1 MRLQRPVEDLV
12 RRSCGS
18 QELSELV
25 GESPLFLK
33 SIEQLPAIA
42 KSEASVLISGETGTG
57 KELVAQLTHRLS
69 MRAAFPF
76 VAVNCGS
83 FSDALLEDE
92 LFGHERGAF
101 TGAERCRN
109 GLIAQA
115 QCGTLF
121 LDEVNTMPPK
131 AQIDL
136 LRVLQDMKFRT
147 IGSTLER
154 DADVRVVAATN
165 VSLDQLVRTNNF
177 RADLYYRLRV
187 FSINLP
193 PLRDRRED
201 IARLA
206 AHFLQKHAPL
216 HKPTPKLSPDALA
229 ALMSRDWPGNV
240 RELENT
246 VIRAIHLSQ
255 HDFIELADLELQ
267 FGFERPFASIFC
279 APGKLPVY
287 RTIKREAIALF
298 EKDYLTRLM
307 AEHRGNVTRAARSA
321 GKDRSDLGKLLKKHG
336 VDARVFRLRGIG
348 LPD

>member
-1 MRLQRPVEDLV
+1 MSLQRPVEELV
-12 RRSCGS
+12 CRSCCS
-18 QELSELV
+18 QELANLV

-42 KSEASVLISGETGTG
+42 KSQASVLISGETGTG
-57 KELVAQLTHRLS
+57 KELVAQLIHQLGT
-69 MRAAFPF
+69 RAAFAF

-121 LDEVNTMPPK
+121 LDEVDTMPPK

-136 LRVLQDMKFRT
+136 LRVLQDKKFRT

-165 VSLDQLVRTNNF
+165 VALDQLVRTNNF

-201 IARLA
+201 ITRLA
-206 AHFLQKHAPL
+206 AYFLKKHAPL
-216 HKPTPKLSPDALA
+216 HKPMPKLAPNALA

-246 VIRAIHLSQ
+246 IIRAVHLSQ
-255 HDFIELADLELQ
+255 GDFIELADLGLQ
-267 FGFERPFASIFC
+267 SGFERPLASIFYG
-279 APGKLPVY
+279 PGKLPAY
-287 RTIKREAIALF
+287 RTIKREAVALF

-307 AEHRGNVTRAARSA
+307 AEHIGNVTRAARSA

-348 LPD
+348 LPE

>member
-1 MRLQRPVEDLV
+1 MSLQRPVEDLV
-12 RRSCGS
+12 RRSCCS
-18 QELSELV
+18 QELANLV

-42 KSEASVLISGETGTG
+42 KSQASVLISGETGTG
-57 KELVAQLTHRLS
+57 KELVAQLIHQLGT
-69 MRAAFPF
+69 RAAFAF

-121 LDEVNTMPPK
+121 LDEVDTMPPK

-136 LRVLQDMKFRT
+136 LRVLQDKKFRA

-154 DADVRVVAATN
+154 DANVRVVAATN
-165 VSLDQLVRTNNF
+165 VALDQLVRTNNF

-193 PLRDRRED
+193 PLRDRRGD
-201 IARLA
+201 ITRLA
-206 AHFLQKHAPL
+206 AYFLKKHAPL
-216 HKPTPKLSPDALA
+216 HKPMPKLAPDALA
-229 ALMSRDWPGNV
+229 VLMSRDWPGNV

-246 VIRAIHLSQ
+246 IIRAVHLSQ
-255 HDFIELADLELQ
+255 GDFIELADLGLQ
-267 FGFERPFASIFC
+267 SGFERPVASIFYG
-279 APGKLPVY
+279 PGKLPAY
-287 RTIKREAIALF
+287 RTIKREAVALF

-307 AEHRGNVTRAARSA
+307 AEHIGNVTRAARSA

-348 LPD
+348 LPE

>member
-121 LDEVNTMPPK
+121 LDEVDTMPPK

-154 DADVRVVAATN
+154 DADVRVVAGLITFAQTCIIDFAC
-165 VSLDQLVRTNNF
+165 S
-177 RADLYYRLRV
+177 
-187 FSINLP
+187 
-193 PLRDRRED
+193 PL
-201 IARLA
+201 I
-206 AHFLQKHAPL
+206 FL
-216 HKPTPKLSPDALA
+216 
-229 ALMSRDWPGNV
+229 
-240 RELENT
+240 
-246 VIRAIHLSQ
+246 
-255 HDFIELADLELQ
+255 
-267 FGFERPFASIFC
+267 
-279 APGKLPVY
+279 
-287 RTIKREAIALF
+287 
-298 EKDYLTRLM
+298 
-307 AEHRGNVTRAARSA
+307 RSA
-321 GKDRSDLGKLLKKHG
+321 IVERISPGWRLISFKSMLPFTSRRRSSPQTPS
-336 VDARVFRLRGIG
+336 RL
-348 LPD
+348 

>member
-115 QCGTLF
+115 QWGPCSSTKWTLC
-121 LDEVNTMPPK
+121 PRK
-131 AQIDL
+131 
-136 LRVLQDMKFRT
+136 RR
-147 IGSTLER
+147 
-154 DADVRVVAATN
+154 
-165 VSLDQLVRTNNF
+165 
-177 RADLYYRLRV
+177 
-187 FSINLP
+187 SIC
-193 PLRDRRED
+193 
-201 IARLA
+201 
-206 AHFLQKHAPL
+206 F
-216 HKPTPKLSPDALA
+216 
-229 ALMSRDWPGNV
+229 
-240 RELENT
+240 
-246 VIRAIHLSQ
+246 
-255 HDFIELADLELQ
+255 
-267 FGFERPFASIFC
+267 
-279 APGKLPVY
+279 VY
-287 RTIKREAIALF
+287 C
-298 EKDYLTRLM
+298 
-307 AEHRGNVTRAARSA
+307 
-321 GKDRSDLGKLLKKHG
+321 
-336 VDARVFRLRGIG
+336 
-348 LPD
+348 

>member
-1 MRLQRPVEDLV
+1 MSLQRPVEELV
-12 RRSCGS
+12 RRSCCS
-18 QELSELV
+18 QELANLV

-42 KSEASVLISGETGTG
+42 KSQASVLISGETGTG
-57 KELVAQLTHRLS
+57 KELVAQLIHQLGT
-69 MRAAFPF
+69 RAAFAF

-121 LDEVNTMPPK
+121 LDEVDTMPPK

-136 LRVLQDMKFRT
+136 LRVLQDKKFRT

-165 VSLDQLVRTNNF
+165 VALDQLVRTNNF

-201 IARLA
+201 ITRLA
-206 AHFLQKHAPL
+206 AYFLKKHAPL
-216 HKPTPKLSPDALA
+216 HKPMPKLAPNALA

-246 VIRAIHLSQ
+246 IIRAVHLSQ
-255 HDFIELADLELQ
+255 GDFIELADLGLQ
-267 FGFERPFASIFC
+267 SGFERPLASIFYG
-279 APGKLPVY
+279 PGKLPAY
-287 RTIKREAIALF
+287 RTIKREAVALF

-307 AEHRGNVTRAARSA
+307 AEHIGNVTRAARSA

-348 LPD
+348 LPG

>member
-121 LDEVNTMPPK
+121 LDEVDTMPPK

-187 FSINLP
+187 FSIDLP
-193 PLRDRRED
+193 PLRDRRSD
-201 IARLA
+201 ILLLA
-206 AHFLQKHAPL
+206 SHFLQKHAP
-216 HKPTPKLSPDALA
+216 SGALYRLDGSASA
-229 ALMSRDWPGNV
+229 ALGAYGWPGNV
-240 RELENT
+240 RELEH
-246 VIRAIHLSQ
+246 AI
-255 HDFIELADLELQ
+255 
-267 FGFERPFASIFC
+267 
-279 APGKLPVY
+279 
-287 RTIKREAIALF
+287 
-298 EKDYLTRLM
+298 
-307 AEHRGNVTRAARSA
+307 
-321 GKDRSDLGKLLKKHG
+321 
-336 VDARVFRLRGIG
+336 LRGIVVCRAATLTAEDLG
-348 LPD
+348 ICHQTLWGGDAKDVAPHESSSYR